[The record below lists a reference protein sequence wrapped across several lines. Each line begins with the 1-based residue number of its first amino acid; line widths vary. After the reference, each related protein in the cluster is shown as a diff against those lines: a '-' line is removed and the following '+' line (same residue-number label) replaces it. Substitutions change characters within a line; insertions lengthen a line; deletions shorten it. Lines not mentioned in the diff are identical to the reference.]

1 MNRLLQL
8 HDKVKYHR
16 YRDNIVENAA
26 HYKRYV
32 NLYTDLLDAF
42 QKEINDAKRTPA
54 LDRELREKMLVEL
67 DNRCFMID
75 ASHKLSALYTLA
87 EEYYHSGAYDAERQ
101 IRILMAQLESTLSS
115 IHEYIAYGRIGFLLR
130 YPADD
135 TMEAVRLV
143 WKGTDYIA

>member
-54 LDRELREKMLVEL
+54 PDRELREKMLVEL

-135 TMEAVRLV
+135 TMETVRLV